1 MMCSSGLIGC
11 VYKMMHMRDR
21 GPCIALYSSRDG
33 VTRQFKGESTSRT
46 RLGVLYMDSDMTSFL
61 TEY

>member
-1 MMCSSGLIGC
+1 
-11 VYKMMHMRDR
+11 MHMRDR
-21 GPCIALYSSRDG
+21 GPCIALYSSRGG